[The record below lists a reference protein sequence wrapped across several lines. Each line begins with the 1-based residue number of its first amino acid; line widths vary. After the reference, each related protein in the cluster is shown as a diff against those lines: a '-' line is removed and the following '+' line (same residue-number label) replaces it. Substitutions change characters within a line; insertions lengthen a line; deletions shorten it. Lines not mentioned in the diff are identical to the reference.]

1 MFRISAFLHFIYAL
15 FWLLSVTKLFAKEC
29 AHGGILENMILEGGI
44 NSNKHTII
52 KGINSVNLC
61 INKCCTIKECDLAM
75 FKRNICY
82 SVSCDKEN
90 SCQISHS
97 RNNSIENAKI
107 VFMTRPREEA
117 SRQHTNIQHVLY
129 QKNEKKWES
138 PQSRIER
145 EEDELDEALIE
156 SGDDINDLTSG
167 SGITVGNDTLENE
180 KIADSSLETDDSE
193 GSSKDL
199 ENEETES
206 EFSDSDF
213 ESGDSLLTKNN
224 NAGVKKHEDENK
236 FKNQIENL
244 NFKSNNS
251 KQQYKKENNTK
262 LDSTIYHSSLKNTSL
277 NAFKLMQNL
286 SSSKNISN
294 ENKTLNDHLKHFNRT
309 KKLSH
314 ANYFLQNNLSNYTP
328 LKKMEKN
335 VTQIFNFSLPANI
348 SKYKSM
354 PTNSQKFQIKK
365 QSGKN
370 ITNNFLIK
378 SKRLNDK
385 GIIKNKELNNSKKDK
400 HTKFNTSITDD
411 NHNLNNLCSNDKVY
425 QKDSKTLNN
434 SYSNKT
440 KFAENSPTML
450 HNASAKLYNAPLKL
464 YDAPTMSYNAPTV
477 LYNNHTMRRRIDLLN
492 SNNEFISNFTIYSPA
507 RISSP
512 TQDSFVTEISTEF
525 KNEQD
530 NATYPVEDETD
541 VIITPDG
548 VLSSKLDN
556 RTNEFKKDKENSII
570 SNDKDN
576 RKISNKDSRK
586 IISDNDN
593 RKIINDNGSSKI
605 SNVSNFLV
613 STDSLQM
620 NAINNSVNRSLMST
634 TSKLDIGKEISGE
647 SESSGDSD
655 SFDSGDSGEEDKSF
669 KNIKGIF
676 SGSGDAFS
684 KDTEYNPS
692 AEKIEDALDEST
704 SIKKLNITHFLK
716 RKNKAS
722 TTEKPTKDLFF
733 MEIEDE
739 LLSGNGSNL
748 TSQLQDQQSSGDINN
763 LITETKNISKFAE
776 RMDALEQD
784 RYWLDIINKTA
795 ETLLRNN
802 SVDFSLKNETWWRNQ
817 STEMNLSINSNSLN
831 KTVLK
836 EIPGDSFKTSSEP
849 LLNSLNSENLTY
861 SSNNIL
867 NETMSPTPQTRQLSQ
882 PIATMGIA
890 KTQEESKE
898 ETFFNKTFM
907 NHNESTDQKFSVVQN
922 ETIDVQDKTTDI
934 QNKTTGTQ
942 SISTDF
948 QIENTGF
955 QDQATGF
962 REQTTRIQNETMDFS
977 DKRLYGSEYDEKNE
991 NAYQTFRVAPISL
1004 YPKIEFLKIYTP
1016 SKKSFLPF
1024 LKDNGYYNHGKYS
1037 EEEEINNE
1045 QIFKKKNVETKT
1057 RVQQSYDSK
1066 KIQESY
1072 DSISRDLIQPKDDS
1086 LKTEQEQVNGFV
1098 HAFER
1103 KQNKYDTVNFD
1114 PRVHYLG
1121 YSENRVS
1128 DTRDNKLDQT
1138 LESNDIP
1145 FSSFLPDSSNE
1156 KFENVDTDGK
1166 NQMFKTHLINTGIPA
1181 NTKLGKMLM
1190 ADLSEEESLGNAY
1203 NDQPTFKNPLEFKNF
1218 YQTNEN
1224 GLGKI
1229 NGEILDQDPV
1239 QQNQIFDNEALND
1252 FKEFNEPENSNYMY
1266 SDKAFKVKENFFER
1280 KNIEKPEA
1288 VLKPVSK
1295 KKVRKSRTKNE
1306 KNKNYQNGNKN
1317 ISWKTSNG
1325 TKIFPI
1331 KTKNNGPHKNIMPQ
1345 SENTQY
1351 SENTPISRMFPNNSS
1366 PSKNFSNSTLFKTK
1380 SSRADKI
1387 SETKAKKE
1395 ENNKNDKLEETNFT
1409 KKKINTDYANK
1420 KEKEEENVIQGIN
1433 KDINEKQYKI
1443 LNEKLPH
1450 ASIPW
1455 EKLDTNHNISI
1466 NAADDN
1472 EGKAKTRKLF
1482 QTNKENNLF
1491 KEKHNH
1497 FNKIKLNKANSQPN
1511 KSLNHNKPKT
1521 SNSQYVR
1528 YALYRSKFF
1537 PPKNYNAR
1545 KNIFSKSTV
1554 NVIKKIES
1562 SFEKI
1567 QGNYKNNIK
1576 VNSKKSLNLKHKSK
1590 EFKKKKSEGMK
1601 TVFPKKNA
1609 LAQLQDLITQAK
1621 IGRYENVGNALSK
1634 KFQNSKKKHF
1644 GVDERNIHQSSN
1656 HSINQRRYQKIKE
1669 VREKVLRRFSSNN
1682 GTCRQGLTIHGG
1694 TLRGGVL
1701 SGEFKSMGVVDT
1713 QKACVQKCC
1722 KSDRCDVAMT
1732 IGRECINIRCFNRKL
1747 CNIAPAGNVGVYRDV
1762 LPVVTF
1768 VNRPVHIFRRSEI
1781 PRPLLFSEQ
1790 DPYSVSEIIQ
1800 QLDESEF
1807 SEVRKIIDEID
1818 HY

>member
-1 MFRISAFLHFIYAL
+1 MFKISAFLHFIYGL
-15 FWLLSVTKLFAKEC
+15 FWLLSINKLFAKEC
-29 AHGGILENMILEGGI
+29 THGGILENMILEGGI

-61 INKCCTIKECDLAM
+61 IDKCCTIKECDLAM

-117 SRQHTNIQHVLY
+117 SRQHTKIQHVQY
-129 QKNEKKWES
+129 QTKEKKEIES
-138 PQSRIER
+138 

-180 KIADSSLETDDSE
+180 KNVDASLETDDSE

-199 ENEETES
+199 ENEEIES
-206 EFSDSDF
+206 EFSDNDF
-213 ESGDSLLTKNN
+213 ESGDSLLIKNN
-224 NAGVKKHEDENK
+224 HAGVIKHEVENK
-236 FKNQIENL
+236 FQNQIENL

-251 KQQYKKENNTK
+251 KQQYKKENDTK
-262 LDSTIYHSSLKNTSL
+262 LDSTLYHYSLKNTSL

-294 ENKTLNDHLKHFNRT
+294 ENNTDHLKHFNRT
-309 KKLSH
+309 KKISD
-314 ANYFLQNNLSNYTP
+314 ANYFLENNLSNYTS

-335 VTQIFNFSLPANI
+335 ITQLFNFSLPANI

-354 PTNSQKFQIKK
+354 STNSQKFQIK
-365 QSGKN
+365 QQPGNN
-370 ITNNFLIK
+370 ITDNFLIK

-385 GIIKNKELNNSKKDK
+385 GTIKNKELSNSKKDK
-400 HTKFNTSITDD
+400 HSKFNTNITNTIDF
-411 NHNLNNLCSNDKVY
+411 NNLDSNGKVY
-425 QKDSKTLNN
+425 QKDSKNLKN

-440 KFAENSPTML
+440 KLAKNSPTLL
-450 HNASAKLYNAPLKL
+450 HNASTKLYNAPLKL
-464 YDAPTMSYNAPTV
+464 YDAPTISYNAPTT

-492 SNNEFISNFTIYSPA
+492 LNNELISNFTIFSPA

-530 NATYPVEDETD
+530 NATYPVQDETD

-548 VLSSKLDN
+548 VLTSKLDN
-556 RTNEFKKDKENSII
+556 RTNEYKKDKENSVI
-570 SNDKDN
+570 SNEKYN
-576 RKISNKDSRK
+576 RK

-593 RKIINDNGSSKI
+593 HKISNDIGNSKT

-613 STDSLQM
+613 NTDSLQM
-620 NAINNSVNRSLMST
+620 NVINISVNRNLMPT
-634 TSKLDIGKEISGE
+634 TSKSDIDKEISGE
-647 SESSGDSD
+647 SENSGDSD
-655 SFDSGDSGEEDKSF
+655 SFVSGDSGDEYKSF
-669 KNIKGIF
+669 KNNKGIL
-676 SGSGDAFS
+676 SGSGDAFT
-684 KDTEYNPS
+684 KDTEYNQF

-704 SIKKLNITHFLK
+704 SIKKKNITHYIIG
-716 RKNKAS
+716 KNKAS

-763 LITETKNISKFAE
+763 LTTETKNISKVAE
-776 RMDALEQD
+776 RIDALEQD
-784 RYWLDIINKTA
+784 IYWLDIINKTA
-795 ETLLRNN
+795 DTLLRNN
-802 SVDFSLKNETWWRNQ
+802 SVDFLLTNKTWSRNQ
-817 STEMNLSINSNSLN
+817 SDEMNSSINSNSMY

-836 EIPGDSFKTSSEP
+836 ENPSNNFKTSSESF
-849 LLNSLNSENLTY
+849 LNSLKSENLTY
-861 SSNNIL
+861 NNIM

-898 ETFFNKTFM
+898 ETLFNKTFT
-907 NHNESTDQKFSVVQN
+907 NYNESTDQKSFNLIKTSSKFSVVQN
-922 ETIDVQDKTTDI
+922 ETWDVQDKTADA
-934 QNKTTGTQ
+934 QNETTGVQTTGVQTTGVQTTGVQ
-942 SISTDF
+942 SKSIDF
-948 QIENTGF
+948 QIEDTGF
-955 QDQATGF
+955 QD
-962 REQTTRIQNETMDFS
+962 QTTRIQNETIDIS

-991 NAYQTFRVAPISL
+991 NAYQTFPVAPISL
-1004 YPKIEFLKIYTP
+1004 YPKVEFLKIYTP
-1016 SKKSFLPF
+1016 SKKSFLPL

-1037 EEEEINNE
+1037 DEEENNNE
-1045 QIFKKKNVETKT
+1045 QVFNKKDVETKT
-1057 RVQQSYDSK
+1057 RIQQ
-1066 KIQESY
+1066 SY
-1072 DSISRDLIQPKDDS
+1072 DSISRDLIQTKDDS
-1086 LKTEQEQVNGFV
+1086 LKTEQKQGNGFM

-1121 YSENRVS
+1121 DSESRVS

-1138 LESNDIP
+1138 LESSDIS
-1145 FSSFLPDSSNE
+1145 FSSFSPDSSNE
-1156 KFENVDTDGK
+1156 KFENIDTDGQ
-1166 NQMFKTHLINTGIPA
+1166 NRIVKTHLINTGIPA

-1203 NDQPTFKNPLEFKNF
+1203 SDQPTFKNPSEFKIF

-1229 NGEILDQDPV
+1229 NGEMLDQDPV

-1252 FKEFNEPENSNYMY
+1252 FKDSNEPVNSNYMY

-1280 KNIEKPEA
+1280 KSLENSEA
-1288 VLKPVSK
+1288 VLKTVSK
-1295 KKVRKSRTKNE
+1295 KKVKKSRTKNE

-1331 KTKNNGPHKNIMPQ
+1331 KTKNNGPHRNIMPQ
-1345 SENTQY
+1345 SENTP
-1351 SENTPISRMFPNNSS
+1351 PISRMLSDNSF
-1366 PSKNFSNSTLFKTK
+1366 PSKNLSNSTDIKTK
-1380 SSRADKI
+1380 LSRVDKI
-1387 SETKAKKE
+1387 SEIKAKKE
-1395 ENNKNDKLEETNFT
+1395 ENKKNDKLEETNFT
-1409 KKKINTDYANK
+1409 KKKIKIDYTDK
-1420 KEKEEENVIQGIN
+1420 KEKEEENVIQGMN
-1433 KDINEKQYKI
+1433 EDINEKQYKI
-1443 LNEKLPH
+1443 LNEKLPQ

-1455 EKLDTNHNISI
+1455 EKLGTNHNISI

-1472 EGKAKTRKLF
+1472 EGKTKTRKLF
-1482 QTNKENNLF
+1482 QTNKEKNLF
-1491 KEKHNH
+1491 KEKHNQ
-1497 FNKIKLNKANSQPN
+1497 FNILNLSKVNSRPYKN
-1511 KSLNHNKPKT
+1511 LNHNKPKT
-1521 SNSQYVR
+1521 SNSQYAR
-1528 YALYRSKFF
+1528 YALYRSKFY

-1545 KNIFSKSTV
+1545 KKNFSQNIA
-1554 NVIKKIES
+1554 NVIKKFGNSLENS
-1562 SFEKI
+1562 KR
-1567 QGNYKNNIK
+1567 NYKNGIK
-1576 VNSKKSLNLKHKSK
+1576 VNSKKSLKSKHKSK
-1590 EFKKKKSEGMK
+1590 EYRKKNSEGMK
-1601 TVFPKKNA
+1601 TPKKNA

-1634 KFQNSKKKHF
+1634 TFQNSEKTHF
-1644 GVDERNIHQSSN
+1644 GVDERNIHQTSN

-1669 VREKVLRRFSSNN
+1669 VREKVLRRFSSNG
-1682 GTCRQGLTIHGG
+1682 GTCRRGLTIHGG

-1768 VNRPVHIFRRSEI
+1768 VNRPVHNIRRSEI

-1807 SEVRKIIDEID
+1807 SEVRKIINELDQ
-1818 HY
+1818 Y